1 MAEHVLLIGGGG
13 REHAI
18 ARALEGSEARRAS
31 SSRTESDDGEVDLYA
46 CAGNRNPGIAR
57 LATEFE
63 TLETTNPKA
72 VREYAE
78 AVGATLAVVGPEA
91 PLEAGVVDEL
101 EDAGIYAF
109 GPKAEE
115 ARIETDK
122 AFQRR
127 FMAEH
132 DVPGCPDFETFDD
145 VDAACD
151 YIDEYD
157 GDLAIKP
164 AGLTGGKG
172 VKVIGDQVT
181 AEEGKAYVSES
192 DYDRIVLEERLVG
205 EEFTVQAFVADGEVR
220 TAPAVQDH
228 KRAYEGD
235 EGPNTGGM
243 GSYSDAAFELPFMTE
258 SDYEEAVSIM
268 EATVEA
274 LEGYRGVLYGQF
286 MLTAEGPKVIE
297 FNARFGDP
305 EAMNTLPVL
314 ETEFLEVLTA
324 ARDGE
329 KLPELEFASQAT
341 VCKYAVPEGYPTDPK
356 AGAKVQ
362 ADEESVARVARAT
375 ENSSGEQSDPRES
388 AGDALLYYASV
399 DERDDGI
406 YTTTSRAVAV
416 VGVAD
421 SITAAEEIAEDALE
435 VAGEEGL
442 HVRHDI
448 GKPDLVQQR
457 IDHVEEL
464 RGER

>member
-1 MAEHVLLIGGGG
+1 MRENVLLIGGGG

-18 ARALEGSEARRAS
+18 ARALEDSEA
-31 SSRTESDDGEVDLYA
+31 DLYA
-46 CAGNRNPGIAR
+46 CAGNKNPGIAR
-57 LATEFE
+57 IAAGFE
-63 TLETTNPKA
+63 TLETTDPDA
-72 VREYAE
+72 VVDYAE
-78 AVGATLAVVGPEA
+78 EIDATLAVVGPESY
-91 PLEAGVVDEL
+91 LEAGVVDAL

-109 GPKAEE
+109 GPKEAD

-127 FMAEH
+127 FMA
-132 DVPGCPDFETFDD
+132 DNDIPGCPDFETFDD
-145 VDAACD
+145 MEAACEF
-151 YIDEYD
+151 IDEYD

-181 AEEGKAYVSES
+181 PEEGKEYIRDS
-192 DYDRIVLEERLVG
+192 DYDRIVLEERLIG
-205 EEFTVQAFVADGEVR
+205 EEVTIQAFVANGAFE

-243 GSYSDAAFELPFMTE
+243 GSYSDATNELPFMTDE
-258 SDYEEAVSIM
+258 DYEEAVSII
-268 EATVEA
+268 EATVDA
-274 LEGYRGVLYGQF
+274 LEDYRGILYGQF
-286 MLTAEGPKVIE
+286 MLTETGPRVIE

-314 ETEFLEVLTA
+314 ETDFLDVLTA

-329 KLPELEFASQAT
+329 APPELDFADQAT
-341 VCKYAVPEGYPTDPK
+341 VCKYAVPEGYPTDPE

-362 ADEESVARVARAT
+362 VDE
-375 ENSSGEQSDPRES
+375 ES

-406 YTTTSRAVAV
+406 YTTTSRSFAV

-421 SITAAEEIAEDALE
+421 SIDEAEEIAEDALA
-435 VAGEEGL
+435 VAGDEGL
-442 HVRHDI
+442 HMRHDI
-448 GKPDLVQQR
+448 GKADLVQRR
-457 IDHVEEL
+457 IDHMNDL
-464 RGER
+464 RGE

>member
-1 MAEHVLLIGGGG
+1 MRENVLLIGGGG

-18 ARALEGSEARRAS
+18 ARALADSEA
-31 SSRTESDDGEVDLYA
+31 DLYA

-57 LATEFE
+57 IATEFE

-72 VREYAE
+72 VVEYAE
-78 AVGATLAVVGPEA
+78 DVDATIAVIGPEA
-91 PLEAGVVDEL
+91 PLEAGVADEL
-101 EDAGIYAF
+101 EAAGIYPF
-109 GPKAEE
+109 GPKEE
-115 ARIETDK
+115 DARIETDK

-132 DVPGCPDFETFDD
+132 DIPGCPDFETFDD
-145 VDAACD
+145 MEAACD
-151 YIDEYD
+151 FVDDYD

-181 AEEGKAYVSES
+181 PEEGKEYIRASE
-192 DYDRIVLEERLVG
+192 YDRIVLEERLIG
-205 EEFTVQAFVADGEVR
+205 EEITIQALVANGSFE

-243 GSYSDAAFELPFMTE
+243 GSYSDATNELPFMTE
-258 SDYEEAVSIM
+258 ADYEEAVSII
-268 EATVEA
+268 EATVDA
-274 LEGYRGVLYGQF
+274 LEDYRGILYGQF

-314 ETEFLEVLTA
+314 ETDFLDVLTA

-329 KLPELEFASQAT
+329 APPELEFADQAT
-341 VCKYAVPEGYPTDPK
+341 VCKYAVPEGYPTDPE

-362 ADEESVARVARAT
+362 VDEES
-375 ENSSGEQSDPRES
+375 
-388 AGDALLYYASV
+388 AGNALLYYASV

-406 YTTTSRAVAV
+406 YTTTSRSFAV
-416 VGVAD
+416 VGLAD
-421 SITAAEEIAEDALE
+421 SITEAEEIAEDALA
-435 VAGEEGL
+435 VAGDEGL
-442 HVRHDI
+442 HMRHDI

-457 IDHVEEL
+457 IDHMNEL
-464 RGER
+464 RGE

>member
-1 MAEHVLLIGGGG
+1 MPETVLLIGGGG

-18 ARALEGSEARRAS
+18 ARALEDSEA
-31 SSRTESDDGEVDLYA
+31 DLYA

-57 LATEFE
+57 LAAGFE
-63 TLETTNPKA
+63 TLETTDPDA
-72 VREYAE
+72 VVAYADE
-78 AVGATLAVVGPEA
+78 VGATIAVVGPEA
-91 PLEAGVVDEL
+91 PLAAGVADALEEAGV
-101 EDAGIYAF
+101 YAF
-109 GPKAEE
+109 GPKQAD

-127 FMAEH
+127 FMA
-132 DVPGCPDFETFDD
+132 DNAIPGCPDFETFEDM
-145 VDAACD
+145 DAACEFVD
-151 YIDEYD
+151 SYD

-181 AEEGKAYVSES
+181 AAEGKEYIRQS
-192 DYDRIVLEERLVG
+192 DYDRIVLEERLIG
-205 EEFTVQAFVADGEVR
+205 EEFTIQALVANGSFE

-243 GSYSDAAFELPFMTE
+243 GSYSDASFELPFMTRE
-258 SDYEEAVSIM
+258 DYTDAVGII

-274 LEGYRGVLYGQF
+274 LEDYRGILYGQF

-305 EAMNTLPVL
+305 EAMNTLPTL
-314 ETEFLEVLTA
+314 ETDFLDVLVA
-324 ARDGE
+324 ARDGGPV
-329 KLPELEFASQAT
+329 PELEFAERAT
-341 VCKYAVPEGYPTDPK
+341 VCKYAVPEGYPTEPK

-362 ADEESVARVARAT
+362 ISEE
-375 ENSSGEQSDPRES
+375 N

-399 DERDDGI
+399 DEREDGI
-406 YTTTSRAVAV
+406 YTTTSRSFAV
-416 VGVAD
+416 VGVAETIAD
-421 SITAAEEIAEDALE
+421 AEEIAEDALA

-448 GKPDLVQQR
+448 GKAALVQQR
-457 IDHVEEL
+457 IDHIEAL
-464 RGER
+464 RG